1 MNVVDSSAWLEYLS
15 DSPRAAYFVE
25 PIESIRRLIV
35 PVVVV
40 YELFKKVLR
49 ERGEHAA
56 LEVYALLSQGQSN
69 RYRFCIG
76 RLRGSVQSTSRR
88 QFDLCDRS
96 SIRCDALDT
105 GRAFFPIARSPI
117 FPKIRI
123 RCIVALLDASQRR
136 NIRAWLLSL

>member
-35 PVVVV
+35 PVIVV

-56 LEVYALLSQGQSN
+56 LEVYALLSQGQVIDIDSA
-69 RYRFCIG
+69 
-76 RLRGSVQSTSRR
+76 LAVSA
-88 QFDLCDRS
+88 
-96 SIRCDALDT
+96 SIRCDAMDT
-105 GRAFFPIARSPI
+105 GRAFFPIARGPI

-123 RCIVALLDASQRR
+123 RGANRHRGLLTVYRI
-136 NIRAWLLSL
+136 NIQSP